1 MGSKGAWERS
11 KVLSYKNKLLQFTF
25 SKDNPEV
32 VSVVSKKMKS
42 LQTVE
47 SIISGTFNY
56 NFLKCL
62 CSCLKDEDL
71 DGKKQVLLLG
81 TK

>member
-1 MGSKGAWERS
+1 MGFKGAWERS
-11 KVLSYKNKLLQFTF
+11 EVLSCKNKLLQFTF

-47 SIISGTFNY
+47 SI
-56 NFLKCL
+56 
-62 CSCLKDEDL
+62 
-71 DGKKQVLLLG
+71 KKYQIQLNIWRM
-81 TK
+81 